1 MNISDEDICAPKLT
15 CGNFVGF
22 RTLVMREC
30 HRFLRVWNQT
40 LVPPLITTVL
50 YILIFGYSLGSRI
63 PEVQNVSYM
72 EFLVPGLVMMGVISG
87 AYQNTSSSLYIAR
100 FQGNVQELLVSSM
113 SSFEI
118 VLGVILGGVAR
129 GICIGIVVAA
139 VAVLMAGVEI
149 LHLPTALF
157 FIVVVSIA
165 FASFGFL
172 SGLWAED
179 FDQLSLFQT
188 YVLTPLTYLGGVF
201 FSVDMLPVLWQKVAM
216 ANPILYFVNGLR
228 YAFLGISDIS
238 LPVAIVTV
246 LFAAIVPFVGCCV
259 LFHRGYHIKT

>member
-1 MNISDEDICAPKLT
+1 MT
-15 CGNFVGF
+15 
-22 RTLVMREC
+22 R
-30 HRFLRVWNQT
+30 
-40 LVPPLITTVL
+40 
-50 YILIFGYSLGSRI
+50 ILSALGILS
-63 PEVQNVSYM
+63 
-72 EFLVPGLVMMGVISG
+72 
-87 AYQNTSSSLYIAR
+87 
-100 FQGNVQELLVSSM
+100 
-113 SSFEI
+113 I

-188 YVLTPLTYLGGVF
+188 QIKL
-201 FSVDMLPVLWQKVAM
+201 FSKNLF
-216 ANPILYFVNGLR
+216 IL
-228 YAFLGISDIS
+228 
-238 LPVAIVTV
+238 
-246 LFAAIVPFVGCCV
+246 
-259 LFHRGYHIKT
+259 